1 VHYAF
6 GFLPIRNILLLLAVV
21 SLVGMPYTVLMPV
34 FAKDI
39 LRGGAQTLGIL
50 MASTGVGALVGTIYL
65 AARNSVVGLG
75 KRIPLAAACFV
86 WG

>member
-34 FAKDI
+34 FA
-39 LRGGAQTLGIL
+39 RMYFTAGH
-50 MASTGVGALVGTIYL
+50 
-65 AARNSVVGLG
+65 R
-75 KRIPLAAACFV
+75 RWEF
-86 WG
+86 